1 LADARGARAVV
12 LGANCLDSSG
22 YPDCRPG
29 FLRAFDRV
37 LARGTRAGV
46 EGKGL
51 AVLAPL
57 LKLDKAGIVR
67 LARKLE
73 MPMGLTWSCY
83 RGGRRPCGTC
93 DSCRLRAKGFQEAG
107 MEDPA

>member
-1 LADARGARAVV
+1 
-12 LGANCLDSSG
+12 
-22 YPDCRPG
+22 
-29 FLRAFDRV
+29 
-37 LARGTRAGV
+37 
-46 EGKGL
+46 
-51 AVLAPL
+51 LAPL

-93 DSCRLRAKGFQEAG
+93 DSCRLRAKGFLEAG